1 MTVIEDI
8 VLVDGWQFQIDRNI
22 PKILKSIG
30 KENIIKYEW
39 EKLIKE
45 GKTAD
50 EIVNNV
56 ELLNRVLEKEEDIE
70 YILKHTE
77 DIMPVV
83 VKSKI
88 AMEYIGKRKDICD
101 KIFGNA
107 QENIESN
114 TNWINAILNNSNAIA
129 GLDSS
134 NPITVPN
141 MTGYTTPSGEAKA
154 SSEYQATSNYAWRA
168 FNDST
173 EVDVSSWHSA
183 EDQLLPQWIQYK
195 FDKPVLVYK
204 FYMQNRNQKTT
215 WVNAPKDFVLLGSND
230 EKNWDTLGTYQNT
243 NFQKLVGQIYM
254 VQKID
259 KKYTYY
265 RINVLTA
272 RRTDGTTAT
281 PYTAIGRIQFYCK

>member
-1 MTVIEDI
+1 
-8 VLVDGWQFQIDRNI
+8 
-22 PKILKSIG
+22 
-30 KENIIKYEW
+30 
-39 EKLIKE
+39 
-45 GKTAD
+45 
-50 EIVNNV
+50 
-56 ELLNRVLEKEEDIE
+56 
-70 YILKHTE
+70 
-77 DIMPVV
+77 
-83 VKSKI
+83 
-88 AMEYIGKRKDICD
+88 
-101 KIFGNA
+101 
-107 QENIESN
+107 
-114 TNWINAILNNSNAIA
+114 
-129 GLDSS
+129 
-134 NPITVPN
+134 